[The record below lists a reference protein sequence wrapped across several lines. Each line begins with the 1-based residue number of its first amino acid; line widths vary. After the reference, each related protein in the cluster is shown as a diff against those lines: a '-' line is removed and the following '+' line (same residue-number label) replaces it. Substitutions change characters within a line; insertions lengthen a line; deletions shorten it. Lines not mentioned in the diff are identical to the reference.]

1 MIATRPTVPQV
12 LQSIRTLDPQEQ
24 LDLLE
29 QIAALLRA
37 ALPPQPMHS
46 ILELE
51 GLGAPIWRG
60 IHAQE
65 HVHQERAAW
74 DG

>member
-1 MIATRPTVPQV
+1 MIAEKPTVSRV
-12 LQSIRTLDPQEQ
+12 LESVRALTPQEQ

-51 GLGAPIWRG
+51 GLGEQVWRG
-60 IHAQE
+60 IRAQE
-65 HVHQERAAW
+65 YVSQERAAW